1 VGRAS
6 CPPSPEPESNKRQSK
21 GKTVAGKSIGSL
33 ILFMVVGGLVGSVLG
48 EILGRLAGQGF
59 WNNILTTGVHF
70 GVQDPVHQPIAVN
83 LGIVILSFGLAIKV
97 SLLGILGLVVGVVLH
112 WKL

>member
-1 VGRAS
+1 M
-6 CPPSPEPESNKRQSK
+6 PPPVSTLVVHTHHHHKTNFSYFTSSPR
-21 GKTVAGKSIGSL
+21 
-33 ILFMVVGGLVGSVLG
+33 GLRFGARFV
-48 EILGRLAGQGF
+48 R
-59 WNNILTTGVHF
+59 TTGVHF

-112 WKL
+112 RKL

>member
-1 VGRAS
+1 MS
-6 CPPSPEPESNKRQSK
+6 
-21 GKTVAGKSIGSL
+21 GKSIGSL

-48 EILGRLAGQGF
+48 EILGRLVGHGF
-59 WNNILTTGVHF
+59 WNDILTTGVNF

-112 WKL
+112 RKL